1 MKIEMIY
8 ENQIND
14 VFSKEENYL
23 NIAEKVFSH
32 LKLDDYFIFE
42 LDLVS
47 IETIHQINR
56 DYRNVDRPTDVI
68 SFAFE
73 DDNDFIAF
81 KGNND
86 FPRDL
91 GQILICV
98 DIAKK
103 QAIEYNHSLE
113 REMYFLFVHGLLH
126 LLGYDHIK
134 KEDETVMFNLQD
146 EIMDILGL

>member
-81 KGNND
+81 KGNI
-86 FPRDL
+86 DL
-91 GQILICV
+91 C
-98 DIAKK
+98 
-103 QAIEYNHSLE
+103 
-113 REMYFLFVHGLLH
+113 
-126 LLGYDHIK
+126 
-134 KEDETVMFNLQD
+134 
-146 EIMDILGL
+146 